1 MKRQV
6 LGPDCAEHRGVSADT
21 ALGPA
26 GQIFRALDDEEFFV
40 IEGSLGVAL
49 TPGVLLP
56 GVRPRVDAIIS
67 G

>member
-1 MKRQV
+1 MQKTVVFLQLQLSDGFV
-6 LGPDCAEHRGVSADT
+6 PGDPGSS
-21 ALGPA
+21 
-26 GQIFRALDDEEFFV
+26 RALDDEEFFV

-56 GVRPRVDAIIS
+56 GVRPPVDAMIS

>member
-1 MKRQV
+1 MTRPLVVFLELQLSDGFV
-6 LGPDCAEHRGVSADT
+6 PGHPGSL
-21 ALGPA
+21 
-26 GQIFRALDDEEFFV
+26 RALDDGEFFV

-56 GVRPRVDAIIS
+56 GVGPLVDALIS